1 MTPTVVTEDSCCVD
15 QVCRFSGVAARP
27 PVSAASE
34 AQCQIRAYWQRFFPI
49 GSEDWQDWRWQFRH
63 RVKMREEIARLLP
76 LTPEEEAAFE
86 AMGINLPFAITPY
99 YLSLINP
106 NDPHDPIRKTMIPQ
120 SSEFFHGPEEMDDPC
135 GEDGRMVAPGLVHR
149 YPDRVLFLVNETCAV
164 YCRYCTRSRLV
175 GSGEHEVDFEAAYQY
190 LESHPEVRDVLISG
204 GDPLVMRD
212 EKLAAILSRLRS
224 IPHIEVIRIGSK
236 IPAVM
241 PQRITPEFCE
251 MLKQF
256 HPFFMSIHFAHP
268 RELTPEVSVALNRLA
283 DAGVPTFSQTVLMR
297 DVNDSLAVM
306 KPLMLGLLKNR
317 VRPYYIYQCDPVKGT
332 RHFRIP
338 VEKGLEI
345 MAGLRGH
352 ITGYAVPTYVIDAP
366 GGGGKTPL
374 APNYVSD
381 WVPGEQ
387 VVLRNYEGKTF
398 IYPDAT

>member
-1 MTPTVVTEDSCCVD
+1 MTQTVVTEDSCCVD
-15 QVCRFSGVAARP
+15 QVCRLYSGGVSQVVA
-27 PVSAASE
+27 AASE
-34 AQCQIRAYWQRFFPI
+34 SQCQIRDYWHRFFPI

-63 RVKMREEIARLLP
+63 RVKTREEIARLLP
-76 LTPEEEAAFE
+76 LTSEEEAAFE
-86 AMGINLPFAITPY
+86 TMGINLPFAITPY

-106 NDPHDPIRKTMIPQ
+106 NDPQDPIRKTMIPQ
-120 SSEFFHGPEEMDDPC
+120 SSELFHGPEEMDDPC
-135 GEDGRMVAPGLVHR
+135 GEDGKMVAPGLVHR

-175 GSGEHEVDFEAAYQY
+175 GSGEHEVDFEAAYEY
-190 LESHPEVRDVLISG
+190 LEAHPEVRDVLISG

-212 EKLAAILSRLRS
+212 EKLAAILARLRS

-241 PQRITPEFCE
+241 PQRITPEFCD

-256 HPFFMSIHFAHP
+256 HPFFMSVHFAHP
-268 RELTPEVSVALNRLA
+268 RELTPEVCEALNRLA

-297 DVNDSLAVM
+297 GVNDSLAVM

-332 RHFRIP
+332 RHFRVP
-338 VEKGLEI
+338 VETGLQI

-366 GGGGKTPL
+366 GGGGKTPVS
-374 APNYVSD
+374 PNYVSD
-381 WVPGEQ
+381 WTPGGQ
-387 VVLRNYEGKTF
+387 LVLRNYEGKSF
-398 IYPDAT
+398 VYPDAT